1 MADNMDKIIDKIQ
14 KLFELANS
22 PNESEAAAAMAK
34 AHELLQKY
42 NLSMDAVTEKGEAPG
57 VITEDFGKADRV
69 WELTLVNAIAKANY
83 CGMFRSGKHMGYG
96 KSGRRV
102 YEYHMVLVGK
112 EHNVAAV
119 KIMAEYII
127 GAINKGAKKM
137 YGKGK
142 SLVASYKQG
151 FSAAVESRLY
161 TMRKKDMET
170 SDCRDLVV
178 VADAEVKDYF
188 SKQKMG
194 KFNAKSSCSS
204 VAGYAAGALDGRNLP
219 LNDQIGG
226 KSTVQRTAIA

>member
-22 PNESEAAAAMAK
+22 PNESEAASAMAK

-83 CGMFRSGKHMGYG
+83 CGMFRFSTFTHYG
-96 KSGRRV
+96 PSGRIIFD
-102 YEYHMVLVGK
+102 YHMVLVGK
-112 EHNVAAV
+112 EHNVTAV
-119 KIMAEYII
+119 KVMAEYII
-127 GAINKGAKKM
+127 GAIDKGAKRM

-142 SLVASYKQG
+142 SLIASYKVG
-151 FSAAVESRLY
+151 FANAVESRLY
-161 TMRKKDMET
+161 EMRKKDMET

-188 SKQKMG
+188 AKAKMG
-194 KFNAKSSCSS
+194 KYNAKTTTSN

-219 LNDQIGG
+219 LNGQIGG
-226 KSTVQRTAIA
+226 KSTQRTAIA